1 VSAAYV
7 GSKGTHLAL
16 YDSQINQ
23 LGDNFF
29 SPQAAPQ
36 CAAQSA
42 SHRRLQPP
50 RTARH
55 LTRGAR
61 GPPTAGCRSSGSNFA
76 AIRCEPLLRSGD
88 PEPRFALSGP
98 TTTNAQLARPYPQY
112 TGLKLAGQGDYD
124 SIYHS
129 LQLTLEPP
137 LRGRRLVCSLPT
149 PNSKLITNADNP

>member
-7 GSKGTHLAL
+7 GSTGHTLGA

-29 SPQAAPQ
+29 ASAAPQ

-42 SHRRLQPP
+42 AIVAYNTTNGTTFNTRLLGGTPP
-50 RTARH
+50 VV
-55 LTRGAR
+55 GA
-61 GPPTAGCRSSGSNFA
+61 PAVTLLQSVAK
-76 AIRCEPLLRSGD
+76 PLLRSGD
-88 PEPRFALSGP
+88 PDRVCAIGP

-129 LQLTLEPP
+129 LNSRSNAASRAPA
-137 LRGRRLVCSLPT
+137 RLLVAYT
-149 PNSKLITNADNP
+149 NSKLITMQTP